1 MKHGKLSFVI
11 SLLLAVMM
19 VGLLFAGCAPS
30 TTEPAPAPAD
40 TVTNDSN
47 SDATVDTAPV
57 EVENRTLSI
66 TAQAWLYGKYD
77 FDSLKEHFEAN
88 HPGVTVVYN
97 QVDTAD
103 ITSNMLQWSQ
113 GKTDCDIAIGG
124 DRAQIISYAANDY
137 IVEFTDENF
146 FNGEFTRDKFYD
158 AFMECGNIEGKQYQI
173 PLSCEG
179 YGITVNV
186 DMFRE
191 AGLVDE
197 NGKIIPAKTWDELYE
212 YARKLTKV
220 DSDGK
225 VTQTGLCFDWGT
237 NIMEQMF
244 YACLQSYKGTFY
256 EEDGKTVDFT
266 SEGATYML
274 NFWRNLVKDGYTS
287 IDTFADGDAARTSF
301 KAGALAMHAT
311 TTGRWIEAQGI
322 LGADSV
328 SIMPFPG
335 AEDNGGWAII
345 HGIVIP
351 KASQNQDLAI
361 AFIKEELLSDDF
373 LVNTLNTY
381 GKMSPMKKHY
391 ENLEDEDWPVVLD
404 IIANAETAPLYKDYS
419 KLVTF
424 LTSEMQNMLVGNTS
438 IEDCQKNLKNYIGTL
453 DLSTGMN

>member
-1 MKHGKLSFVI
+1 MKRTSLTVI
-11 SLLLAVMM
+11 ALILVLAMTAM
-19 VGLLFAGCAPS
+19 FGCTVQPPEKTTNPS
-30 TTEPAPAPAD
+30 TSTDAPD
-40 TVTNDSN
+40 QSGETGKNVQT
-47 SDATVDTAPV
+47 
-57 EVENRTLSI
+57 ENRTLTI

-77 FDSLKEHFEAN
+77 FDSLKADFEAN

-103 ITSNMLQWSQ
+103 ITSNMLQWAQ
-113 GKTDCDIAIGG
+113 GKTDCDISIGG
-124 DRAQIISYAANDY
+124 DRAQIISYAVNDY
-137 IVEFTDENF
+137 IIEFTDENF
-146 FNGEFTRDKFYD
+146 FFGDFSRDQFYD

-220 DSDGK
+220 DENGK
-225 VTQTGLCFDWGT
+225 ITQTGLCFDWGT

-244 YACLQSYKGTFY
+244 YACLQSYKGTYFQ
-256 EEDGKTVDFT
+256 EDGKTVDFT
-266 SEGATYML
+266 SEEATYML
-274 NFWRNLVKDGYTS
+274 NFWRNLVIDGLTS
-287 IDTFADGDAARTSF
+287 TDTFADGDAARTSF

-311 TTGRWIEAQGI
+311 TTGRWIEAKGI
-322 LGADSV
+322 LGEESV

-335 AEDNGGWAII
+335 AEENGGWAII

-351 KASQNQDLAI
+351 KASENQDLAI
-361 AFIKEELLSDDF
+361 AFIKEELLSDAF
-373 LVNTLNTY
+373 LENTLNLY

-391 ENLEDEDWPVVLD
+391 ENLADEDWPIVLD
-404 IIANAETAPLYKDYS
+404 IIENAETAPLYKDYS

-424 LTSEMQNMLVGNTS
+424 LTSEMQDMLVGNIT
-438 IEDCQKNLKNYIGTL
+438 IEECQTNLQDYVATL